1 MYIYM
6 SMYGTVTKV
15 YVYACIC
22 INYYVYIYI
31 YVIPPINHYMHL
43 GLDNRA
49 IGTALFVF
57 QNSVYTV
64 DTSSCRS
71 KLPTLYRWFQ
81 VILNMPET
89 GHLSI
94 PFAVISESRFV
105 AKDLKKP
112 LFFEV

>member
-1 MYIYM
+1 M

-71 KLPTLYRWFQ
+71 KLPTLYR
-81 VILNMPET
+81 
-89 GHLSI
+89 
-94 PFAVISESRFV
+94 
-105 AKDLKKP
+105 
-112 LFFEV
+112 